1 MGKDQKAKEKQAKK
15 DQKAKEKQA
24 EKDQKAKEKAAK
36 DKQKQAEK
44 DQKAKEKQASLSVP
58 IFKHTVE
65 AIGDKTSTHAK
76 KTANGID
83 VKACAAGDNTPVS
96 SSGTGKFH
104 LKGGSH
110 AKSHASGCTSNKSEF
125 VWQPVIQKCA

>member
-1 MGKDQKAKEKQAKK
+1 MGEYMGKQIEKTNFSMSIKFLFVFALFVVS
-15 DQKAKEKQA
+15 A
-24 EKDQKAKEKAAK
+24 
-36 DKQKQAEK
+36 
-44 DQKAKEKQASLSVP
+44 LSVP

-76 KTANGID
+76 KTGNGID
-83 VKACAAGDNTPVS
+83 VKACAAGDNTQVS
-96 SSGTGKFH
+96 FSGTGKFH

-125 VWQPVIQKCA
+125 VWQPVIQKCAQVFRFVNKLNTI